1 MAKQR
6 LVKKGGQ
13 SGILDESSNTVLPIS
28 ENMKLVQKQGQYG
41 ILDGDSVLPI
51 DNFSESITDSDLD
64 ILKKKNSTES
74 VGQPTPKPTSLAS
87 PKMQGSGL
95 VVSPAKEDKEEVG
108 VIDDLWNTLK

>member
-13 SGILDESSNTVLPIS
+13 YGILDEASNTVLPIS

-64 ILKKKNSTES
+64 ILKKKNST
-74 VGQPTPKPTSLAS
+74 
-87 PKMQGSGL
+87 
-95 VVSPAKEDKEEVG
+95 
-108 VIDDLWNTLK
+108 